1 MSEKTKTYRIPV
13 TWQMYGHITVEAE
26 NLEEAI
32 EKAEDTNTPLPEGS
46 YVEGSYEVD
55 RDAIDEK

>member
-13 TWQMYGHITVEAE
+13 SWQMYGHIAVEAE

-32 EKAEDTNTPLPEGS
+32 EQAEDTNTPLPEGS
-46 YVEGSYEVD
+46 YVQDSFEVD
-55 RDAIDEK
+55 RAAIDEE

>member
-13 TWQMYGHITVEAE
+13 SWQMYGHITVEAE

-32 EKAEDTNTPLPEGS
+32 EQAEDTNTPLPEGS
-46 YVEGSYEVD
+46 YVQDSFEVD
-55 RDAIDEK
+55 RAAIDEE